1 MSGDPVSIGAYRI
14 IARLGGGG
22 MATVY
27 RALQTG
33 LQREVALKVV
43 AAQYAADP
51 RFCERFLREA
61 RAGAMI
67 NHANVITC
75 YDAGKVDGQLY
86 MAMELVSGGDLEQL
100 LHKRGGVLEETLA
113 LTLIQDAAAGLEA
126 IEGAGLVHRDI
137 KPANIFVTDQ
147 GVAKLADLGLVHFAD
162 DAQMTAPGTVMGT
175 PAYIAPEQAHG
186 VTDIDIRADIY
197 ALGATLF
204 HLVTGKPPFHADTAI
219 ATLMQVLNDPLP
231 DPRTLRPG
239 LSGDITAVIRHAC
252 AKDRAQRYACARHL
266 REDLMCAIEGRT
278 LRHARS
284 AGHSTESFRRPPDGS
299 ASPQRPTDTIRRQ
312 ISDAALPRPTGTIH
326 RPGSTEPNRRPTTEA
341 ALDAQPPTTR
351 AHRGAATEVTRAIGK
366 RTPASDVLEGT
377 GRYTTSPTPRSTPP
391 LIDPEQ
397 LRVLTRRI
405 LVDRQHLTAALVL
418 APGASFPRI
427 LLDSLLGALGI
438 TYGLIHGS
446 INDATRP
453 SDLPRRI
460 VLARGDAPSPGFP
473 GMSIYGERLP
483 PLDDRLVI
491 LVADDAMSAA
501 ALTQINALITREDLE
516 PVLKASGIRFGL
528 DLGALRQLVDGPV
541 PTNGRLV
548 IARGKPSEPGDLG
561 GFTLSGSV
569 TATSIDDV
577 ASAHLTQ
584 VKTGAIL
591 GTWRAGR
598 EGAPGMDVLG
608 RPLPC
613 PSWKPL
619 TPEECAGEGTE
630 LGRNASGELVLRATR
645 NGLCQRQLTGV
656 MRVVGAVEINGDL
669 GPDSPPIETNDIVV
683 IRGNVMA
690 GAVINS
696 ASDVVVLGDVEDAT
710 IIAGGSVEVLGG
722 IAAGQQTIM
731 AGETIAAGGVAM
743 RRLMAGSLRISG
755 VVSHAE
761 LLASGD
767 IDCDRVVG
775 GTITAGGNL
784 GLNSAGDHD
793 GIATELWAGRNLSYA
808 DQTELVRL
816 AERRH
821 AAERD
826 RLLADVQALDRNLS
840 EAERKNA
847 MLQSS
852 RYVRKDA
859 LQRMEN
865 RRIDIARNQQLAA
878 QAAENSRRELAR
890 LRSLASD
897 LKGLGNN
904 DHAALNVRVVAH
916 PGTVLRLADI
926 EPERLSA
933 PRLQARMG

>member
-1 MSGDPVSIGAYRI
+1 
-14 IARLGGGG
+14 
-22 MATVY
+22 
-27 RALQTG
+27 
-33 LQREVALKVV
+33 
-43 AAQYAADP
+43 
-51 RFCERFLREA
+51 
-61 RAGAMI
+61 
-67 NHANVITC
+67 
-75 YDAGKVDGQLY
+75 
-86 MAMELVSGGDLEQL
+86 
-100 LHKRGGVLEETLA
+100 
-113 LTLIQDAAAGLEA
+113 
-126 IEGAGLVHRDI
+126 
-137 KPANIFVTDQ
+137 
-147 GVAKLADLGLVHFAD
+147 
-162 DAQMTAPGTVMGT
+162 
-175 PAYIAPEQAHG
+175 
-186 VTDIDIRADIY
+186 
-197 ALGATLF
+197 
-204 HLVTGKPPFHADTAI
+204 
-219 ATLMQVLNDPLP
+219 
-231 DPRTLRPG
+231 
-239 LSGDITAVIRHAC
+239 
-252 AKDRAQRYACARHL
+252 
-266 REDLMCAIEGRT
+266 
-278 LRHARS
+278 
-284 AGHSTESFRRPPDGS
+284 
-299 ASPQRPTDTIRRQ
+299 
-312 ISDAALPRPTGTIH
+312 
-326 RPGSTEPNRRPTTEA
+326 
-341 ALDAQPPTTR
+341 
-351 AHRGAATEVTRAIGK
+351 
-366 RTPASDVLEGT
+366 
-377 GRYTTSPTPRSTPP
+377 
-391 LIDPEQ
+391 
-397 LRVLTRRI
+397 
-405 LVDRQHLTAALVL
+405 
-418 APGASFPRI
+418 
-427 LLDSLLGALGI
+427 
-438 TYGLIHGS
+438 
-446 INDATRP
+446 
-453 SDLPRRI
+453 
-460 VLARGDAPSPGFP
+460 
-473 GMSIYGERLP
+473 
-483 PLDDRLVI
+483 
-491 LVADDAMSAA
+491 
-501 ALTQINALITREDLE
+501 
-516 PVLKASGIRFGL
+516 
-528 DLGALRQLVDGPV
+528 
-541 PTNGRLV
+541 
-548 IARGKPSEPGDLG
+548 
-561 GFTLSGSV
+561 
-569 TATSIDDV
+569 
-577 ASAHLTQ
+577 
-584 VKTGAIL
+584 
-591 GTWRAGR
+591 
-598 EGAPGMDVLG
+598 
-608 RPLPC
+608 
-613 PSWKPL
+613 
-619 TPEECAGEGTE
+619 
-630 LGRNASGELVLRATR
+630 
-645 NGLCQRQLTGV
+645 